1 MAITD
6 CGGTRATLLMCVFAF
21 IISVCKAHA
30 AAPAVYVLGDSLVDV
45 GNNNYLPL
53 SIAKANFPH
62 NGVDFPN
69 HKPTGR
75 FSNGENAADFLGIWH
90 LFCHFLLISFRMEGK
105 HNSFVHDP
113 HHLERNNFF
122 HIIMY
127 TVLLPCLA
135 AKKIGLPTSPAYLSL
150 IGATPPITGV
160 SFASGG
166 AGILNETGGFL
177 FKQAISLAQQVD
189 YFTVVHDKLVHQ
201 LGPSGAQAHL
211 SKSLL
216 LIVFGS
222 NDWFAYFRVGSIVA
236 KQYTPQQYVDRM
248 VSTFKVLLKTLY
260 GLGARK
266 LVVTGV
272 GAIGCC
278 PIQRKE
284 NRTGECKV
292 EINYWSAK
300 YNDGLKMMLQGLKS
314 ESPGMNYAYFDTY
327 GAMVNLFQNHET
339 YGIIWYTEIKEACCG
354 VGNLNADAP
363 CTPLAIYCPNRKNHI
378 FWDLYH
384 PTESVASLF
393 SDLIYSGSQQF
404 MVPINVEQLLAV

>member
-1 MAITD
+1 MTTHTMAVTN
-6 CGGTRATLLMCVFAF
+6 CGGTTATLLMCVSAF

-69 HKPTGR
+69 RKPTGR
-75 FSNGENAADFLGIWH
+75 FSNGENAADFL
-90 LFCHFLLISFRMEGK
+90 
-105 HNSFVHDP
+105 
-113 HHLERNNFF
+113 
-122 HIIMY
+122 
-127 TVLLPCLA
+127 

-150 IGATPPITGV
+150 VGATPPITGV

-201 LGPSGAQAHL
+201 LGLSGAQAHL
-211 SKSLL
+211 SKSIF
-216 LIVFGS
+216 LIVFGN

-339 YGIIWYTEIKEACCG
+339 YGYTEIKEACCG

-363 CTPLAIYCPNRKNHI
+363 CTPLAIYCPNRKNHV